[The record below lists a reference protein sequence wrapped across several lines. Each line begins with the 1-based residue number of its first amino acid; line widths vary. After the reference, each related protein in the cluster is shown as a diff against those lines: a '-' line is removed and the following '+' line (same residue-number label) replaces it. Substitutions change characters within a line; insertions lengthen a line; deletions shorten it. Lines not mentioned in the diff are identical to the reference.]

1 MVIALNPS
9 QLLVLV
15 FLAGIT
21 FGAFFLRLPFATTDG
36 ITITD
41 AFFTATSAMTVT
53 GLASV
58 DTGTTFTLF
67 GELVILALIQLG
79 GLGIMTFA
87 VLIYILL
94 GRKIGLKERML
105 VQQALNHIH
114 LGGVIALVR
123 KLFIYS
129 IVIELLATGL
139 LSIRWVPQ
147 YGWAEGMYV
156 SFFHSVSAFNN
167 AGFSVW
173 SDSLSQYAFDPVINV
188 IIPFLFIVGGIGF
201 TVLVDLWS
209 KDKIRKLS
217 LHTKLMIVGTLVLN
231 VVATL
236 TILLLEYQNPATLG
250 SLSFFDKLQA
260 AFFQGVSPRTAGF
273 NTIDIGSMDESSLF
287 FMMFL
292 MFIGGGSASTA
303 GGIKLTTFIIIA
315 LAVITFIKGKREV
328 VIWRKTIPTMQVYRA
343 LSITTMGVLFA
354 GLAIFLLNITDTMAF
369 FPIAFEVV
377 SAFGTVGLSM
387 GITGSLSIVGK
398 WIIMIVM
405 VIGKLGPLTL
415 AFTLTRT
422 SQVKISYPEE
432 EVLTG

>member
-87 VLIYILL
+87 VLIYIVL

-147 YGWAEGMYV
+147 FGWAEGMYV

-250 SLSFFDKLQA
+250 SLSLFDKLQA

>member
-9 QLLVLV
+9 QLLVIV

-147 YGWAEGMYV
+147 YGWAEGVYV

-188 IIPFLFIVGGIGF
+188 IIPFYLFLEELGL

-287 FMMFL
+287 LCFS

-354 GLAIFLLNITDTMAF
+354 GVAIFLLNITDTMAF